1 RPMTPRATRRRRVPA
16 TRAHNVLPVVQH
28 PKVRV
33 VVVNHNGGAM
43 SLRCLD
49 SLRRVSW
56 PADRLDVV
64 LVDNASADGV
74 VALVRDGYPEV
85 TVLEARANLGIGGSC
100 NMPMRAMTCRD
111 RAALLNNDRDTQTV
125 VHSVR

>member
-1 RPMTPRATRRRRVPA
+1 
-16 TRAHNVLPVVQH
+16 
-28 PKVRV
+28 
-33 VVVNHNGGAM
+33 M

-85 TVLEARANLGIGGSC
+85 TVLEAGDNLGFAGGC
-100 NMPMRAMTCRD
+100 NLRCATWLVWITSRC
-111 RAALLNNDRDTQTV
+111 
-125 VHSVR
+125 